1 VKTNVNPKPNQAA
14 RHPVLD
20 SIRFSPIATVVSD
33 PTKPDNPLIA
43 VNAAFCT
50 LTGYTEDEVIGR
62 NCRFLRGPDTENA
75 QTEKLRSA
83 VHGQHPAL
91 AELINYR
98 KDGTPFRNAV
108 MIAPLFDNDGN
119 LELFVGSQ
127 IEVLPEE
134 DRRPT
139 FAPPARDF
147 AADGPRFP
155 DKADCLSIV
164 LKRKNGSDAPHADV
178 QETVDVKCGR
188 CCPHSGRS
196 RALTDGTGRCDGTL
210 YAFAITHNRIALA
223 NPHGVPDSR
232 RSTSI
237 CATNALTGKS
247 FCSAARFNASQKS
260 GSRLIEV

>member
-134 DRRPT
+134 ESIGLVRQQQAAQIVERLSPRQREILQQM
-139 FAPPARDF
+139 ARGF
-147 AADGPRFP
+147 RTKQIAYRLSLSEKTVQMHRMLMFKKLSTSNAAD
-155 DKADCLSIV
+155 AV
-164 LKRKNGSDAPHADV
+164 
-178 QETVDVKCGR
+178 
-188 CCPHSGRS
+188 
-196 RALTDGTGRCDGTL
+196 
-210 YAFAITHNRIALA
+210 RIAVEAGL
-223 NPHGVPDSR
+223 
-232 RSTSI
+232 
-237 CATNALTGKS
+237 
-247 FCSAARFNASQKS
+247 
-260 GSRLIEV
+260 

>member
-1 VKTNVNPKPNQAA
+1 MEVKTNLNPKPSKAT

-33 PTKPDNPLIA
+33 PSKPDNPLIA
-43 VNAAFCT
+43 VNAAFCA

-62 NCRFLRGPDTENA
+62 NCRFLRGPDTENG

-134 DRRPT
+134 ESIGLVRQQQAAQIVDRLSPRQREILQQM
-139 FAPPARDF
+139 ARGF
-147 AADGPRFP
+147 RTKQIAYRLSLSEKTVQMHRMLMFKKLSTSNAAD
-155 DKADCLSIV
+155 AV
-164 LKRKNGSDAPHADV
+164 
-178 QETVDVKCGR
+178 
-188 CCPHSGRS
+188 
-196 RALTDGTGRCDGTL
+196 
-210 YAFAITHNRIALA
+210 RIAVEAGL
-223 NPHGVPDSR
+223 
-232 RSTSI
+232 
-237 CATNALTGKS
+237 
-247 FCSAARFNASQKS
+247 
-260 GSRLIEV
+260 